1 MKKYLFLLLA
11 VIFIKQAFSQQ
22 HNRWYEP
29 QFVEGVRVPDSAN
42 IFHRLP
48 AAMKESVRKP
58 VWDLSENTAGEFIHF
73 KTSATEISVKYTLVS
88 NNFSMPHMPSTGVSG
103 VDLFAMDVNGDWNWA
118 PGRYHFGDTCS
129 YTFKNLFLAKNSTG
143 IADFYL
149 YLPLYNSV
157 KWLSIGVNEK
167 DSFVFAPIRKEK
179 SIVAYGTSILQGAVA
194 SRPGLAWTNILQ
206 RNIDGTVINLG
217 FSGNG
222 RFEKPIFDM
231 MAKVDAEMYIL
242 DCMPNLTK
250 GYPDEEIKNRVLYGV
265 NKLREKNENVPI
277 LFTGHAVGYAPYFM
291 DTARLNEYH
300 HSSLVIEK
308 IFNELQES
316 GMKNIYLLTDK
327 EIGFDINSTT
337 EGLHP
342 NDIGMMKYAIA
353 YEKKIREILN
363 EPEGKISTEIPVE
376 QYRDGYDWIARHEQ
390 VIEDIKQNNP
400 QNLIIGNS
408 IIHYFGGTPAYN
420 ISRGNAA
427 WDKYLKPLKVQNAG
441 FGWDRIENVLWRV
454 YHGEFDNFK
463 GKNIV
468 LMIGTNN
475 LSARS
480 SDSEIVGGLQFLIN
494 AIKER
499 KPNVHLIMAGILPR
513 AKSEAHVAEINKK
526 IKEMALKKNVEYT
539 DFGKDFLIGNKI
551 NPKLFLSDGLH
562 PNADGYEVLG
572 KDLNKVLMSR
582 RAGRSSEK
590 KK

>member
-11 VIFIKQAFSQQ
+11 VIFIKQGFSQQ
-22 HNRWYEP
+22 QNRWYEP
-29 QFVEGVRVPDSAN
+29 QFVEGVCVPDSAN

-48 AAMKESVRKP
+48 TAMKDSVRKP

-73 KTSATEISVKYTLVS
+73 KTSATEISVKYTLAS

-103 VDLFAMDVNGDWNWA
+103 VDLFALDVNGDWNWA
-118 PGRYHFGDTCS
+118 PGRYHFGDTCT
-129 YTFKNLFLAKNSTG
+129 YIFKNLFLAKNNTG
-143 IADFYL
+143 VADFYL

-167 DSFVFAPIRKEK
+167 DSFAFAEKRKELP
-179 SIVAYGTSILQGAVA
+179 IVAYGTSILQGAVA
-194 SRPGLAWTNILQ
+194 SRPGLAWTNIVQ
-206 RNIDGTVINLG
+206 RHIDRTVINLG

-222 RFEKPIFDM
+222 RFEKPIFDL
-231 MAKVDAEMYIL
+231 MARVDAEMYIL

-250 GYPDEEIKNRVLYGV
+250 GYPDEEIKNRVQYGV
-265 NKLREKNENVPI
+265 NKLREKNKNVPI
-277 LFTGHAVGYAPYFM
+277 LFTEHAIGYAPYFM

-300 HSSLVIEK
+300 HSSLVIQK
-308 IFNELQES
+308 IFHELQES

-327 EIGFDINSTT
+327 EIDFDINSTT

-342 NDIGMMKYAIA
+342 NDIGMMKYAAA

-363 EPEGKISTEIPVE
+363 EPKGNISTEIPIE
-376 QYRDGYDWIARHEQ
+376 QYRDGYDWTSRHEK
-390 VIEDIKQNNP
+390 VKEDIQ
-400 QNLIIGNS
+400 QNLPENLVIGNS

-454 YHGEFDNFK
+454 YHGEFEDFK

-480 SDSEIVGGLQFLIN
+480 SDSEIVEGLHFLIN

-499 KPNVHLIMAGILPR
+499 KLNLHLIMVGILPR
-513 AKSEAHVAEINKK
+513 AKTEERVAIINKK
-526 IKEMALKKNVEYT
+526 IKAMALKNAVEYA
-539 DFGKDFLIGNKI
+539 DFGKDFLIGAKV
-551 NPKLFLSDGLH
+551 NPKLFLNDGLH

-572 KDLNKVLMSR
+572 RDLKKVL
-582 RAGRSSEK
+582 GK
-590 KK
+590 

>member
-22 HNRWYEP
+22 QARWYDP
-29 QFVEGVRVPDSAN
+29 QFVEGVCLLDSSN

-48 AAMKESVRKP
+48 ISMKDSVRKP

-88 NNFSMPHMPSTGVSG
+88 TNFSMPHMPSTGVSG
-103 VDLFAMDVNGDWNWA
+103 VDLFALDVNGNWNWA

-129 YTFKNLFLAKNSTG
+129 YIFKNLFLAKNNTG
-143 IADFYL
+143 VADFYL

-157 KWLSIGVNEK
+157 KWLSIGVNKK
-167 DSFVFAPIRKEK
+167 DSFAFAPKRKEK
-179 SIVAYGTSILQGAVA
+179 PIVAYGTSILQGAVA

-206 RNIDGTVINLG
+206 RNIDRTVINLG

-222 RFEKPIFDM
+222 RFEKPIFDL

-265 NKLREKNENVPI
+265 NKLLGRNKNVPI
-277 LFTGHAVGYAPYFM
+277 LFTEHAIGYAPYFM

-308 IFNELQES
+308 IFNELQKS

-342 NDIGMMKYAIA
+342 NDIGMMKYGVA
-353 YEKKIREILN
+353 YEQKIRKILN
-363 EPEGKISTEIPVE
+363 EPAGKISTEIPVE
-376 QYRDGYDWIARHEQ
+376 QYRDGYDWISRHEK
-390 VIEDIKQNNP
+390 VKEDIQQNSP
-400 QNLIIGNS
+400 ENLIIGNS

-420 ISRGNAA
+420 VSRGNAA
-427 WDKYLKPLKVQNAG
+427 WNKYVKPLKVQNAG

-454 YHGEFDNFK
+454 YHGEFDDFN
-463 GKNIV
+463 GRNIV

-475 LSARS
+475 LSANS
-480 SDSEIVGGLQFLIN
+480 NDSEIVEGLQFLIQV
-494 AIKER
+494 IKER
-499 KPNVHLIMAGILPR
+499 KPKVNIIMVGILPR
-513 AKSEAHVAEINKK
+513 MKMEEHVSVINKK
-526 IKEMALKKNVEYT
+526 IKEMAVKNHIAYV
-539 DFGKDFLIGNKI
+539 DFGKDFLGGNKV
-551 NPKLFLSDGLH
+551 NAKLFLSDGLH
-562 PNADGYEVLG
+562 PNADGYDVLG
-572 KDLNKVLMSR
+572 RDLMKLLVSKS
-582 RAGRSSEK
+582 ADHTKGK